1 MMACGP
7 KGPSLFWFG
16 GAELHSSYIYICIY
30 THIYMYIYI
39 SVYIYMH
46 KRQGLDKKLNKL
58 GKRNRAVHEQGFSHR
73 VSQDTAS
80 FLRVDC

>member
-1 MMACGP
+1 
-7 KGPSLFWFG
+7 
-16 GAELHSSYIYICIY
+16 
-30 THIYMYIYI
+30 
-39 SVYIYMH
+39 MH

>member
-1 MMACGP
+1 MVPKDHPCFGLGGP
-7 KGPSLFWFG
+7 NYIV
-16 GAELHSSYIYICIY
+16 AIYIYVYIH
-30 THIYMYIYI
+30 TYIYVYI
-39 SVYIYMH
+39 HICLYIYMH